1 MVVGFTTTMSL
12 CNQCLSPLT
21 LESRSWRVVL
31 AAGWWFS
38 PGTLA
43 SSTNKTDHRDITQI
57 LLKMVLNTIT
67 LTL

>member
-1 MVVGFTTTMSL
+1 MVVGFTTTMCL

-21 LESRSWRVVL
+21 LESHSWRVVL
-31 AAGWWFS
+31 AAGWWFY

-43 SSTNKTDHRDITQI
+43 SSTKKTDHHDITQI